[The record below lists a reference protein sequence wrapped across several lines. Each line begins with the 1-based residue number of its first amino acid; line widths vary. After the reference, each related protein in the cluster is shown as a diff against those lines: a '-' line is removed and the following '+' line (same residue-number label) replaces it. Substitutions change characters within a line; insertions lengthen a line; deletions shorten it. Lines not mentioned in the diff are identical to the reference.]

1 MCGIYKHVG
10 KPWSPGIYHSK
21 QLRYQPVYDCTFWI
35 VLVSFNNWNIIHFT
49 NKTTCSEC
57 AYEVHQVVLACISA
71 NRWKVELM
79 MRRCTGLKLIVAII
93 YYWVKIPPM
102 FSDVWFLSTPGMT
115 RRGLW
120 MIGFLFVISTPPYY
134 LMWFHHVVRIFVGR
148 WSSGLRD
155 TLPIKVS
162 CRVAIF
168 FRCWLYW
175 MISSLLSHLW
185 SVGLLPHPY
194 WCLICIGCCD
204 LGIPQFVLGGISRA
218 PSSHIP
224 IAIYLWVW
232 RERWGTCWYCRR

>member
-93 YYWVKIPPM
+93 YY
-102 FSDVWFLSTPGMT
+102 
-115 RRGLW
+115 
-120 MIGFLFVISTPPYY
+120 
-134 LMWFHHVVRIFVGR
+134 
-148 WSSGLRD
+148 
-155 TLPIKVS
+155 
-162 CRVAIF
+162 
-168 FRCWLYW
+168 
-175 MISSLLSHLW
+175 
-185 SVGLLPHPY
+185 
-194 WCLICIGCCD
+194 
-204 LGIPQFVLGGISRA
+204 
-218 PSSHIP
+218 
-224 IAIYLWVW
+224 
-232 RERWGTCWYCRR
+232 